1 VVKTDQL
8 TKGQNKMTNIT
19 IKINFNGDSIEKRYE
34 TEISTHEILSD
45 SKISN
50 FLGFDPARVTTY
62 IDGTEF
68 NGRLTDG
75 DIIDIVTKSSTKGSE
90 FFLTCG
96 VLASELSEKTG
107 KSFFFHYFQLIETS
121 I

>member
-1 VVKTDQL
+1 
-8 TKGQNKMTNIT
+8 MTNIT
-19 IKINFNGDSIEKRYE
+19 ITINFNGDSITRKFEN
-34 TEISTHEILSD
+34 EISTHEILSD

-50 FLGFDPARVTTY
+50 FLGFDPTRVTTY
-62 IDGTEF
+62 IDGIEF

-75 DIIDIVTKSSTKGSE
+75 DTIDIVTKSSTKGSE
-90 FFLTCG
+90 FFLACG

-107 KSFFFHYFQLIETS
+107 KSFFYHYFELIETS